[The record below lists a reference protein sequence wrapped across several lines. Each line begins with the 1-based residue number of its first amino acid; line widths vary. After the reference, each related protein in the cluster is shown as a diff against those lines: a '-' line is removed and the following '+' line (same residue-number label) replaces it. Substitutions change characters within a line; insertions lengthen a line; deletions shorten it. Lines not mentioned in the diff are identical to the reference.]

1 LIRNLRTIF
10 NKKNIYANIGGSL
23 GPLIFYSIRECGSA
37 GLPACLLDTRDETGR
52 SHLTELDTR
61 KTELTHISLWT
72 TSHLATVV
80 KTNWGSILWK
90 SLKLLNS
97 LIVTGSGT
105 LLEFSTLSSIL
116 LNKSLTLNLTG
127 YH

>member
-1 LIRNLRTIF
+1 
-10 NKKNIYANIGGSL
+10 
-23 GPLIFYSIRECGSA
+23 
-37 GLPACLLDTRDETGR
+37 
-52 SHLTELDTR
+52 
-61 KTELTHISLWT
+61 
-72 TSHLATVV
+72 V

-97 LIVTGSGT
+97 LIVTGSST